1 MPERIIKPR
10 IQMVV
15 NTVRV
20 RNRDGIMIR
29 KTFVDRSIIKNIV
42 LEILKR
48 GVFEF
53 NGEIIFMDKEKA
65 VSRLKET
72 NLI

>member
-10 IQMVV
+10 IQMIV
-15 NTVRV
+15 NMVRV
-20 RNRDGIMIR
+20 RNRNGIMIR
-29 KTFVDRSIIKNIV
+29 KTFVDKNIIKNIII
-42 LEILKR
+42 EILKK

-53 NGEIIFMDKEKA
+53 NGEIIFIDKDKA

>member
-1 MPERIIKPR
+1 MPNNIKPR

-15 NTVRV
+15 NIVSV
-20 RNRDGIMIR
+20 RNRNGIMIR
-29 KTFVDRSIIKNIV
+29 KTFVDKQIIKNIIF
-42 LEILKR
+42 EIIRR

-72 NLI
+72 ELI

>member
-10 IQMVV
+10 IQMIV
-15 NTVRV
+15 NMVRV
-20 RNRDGIMIR
+20 RNRNGIMIR
-29 KTFVDRSIIKNIV
+29 KTFVDRDIIKNIV

-53 NGEIIFMDKEKA
+53 NGEIVFMNKEQA

>member
-1 MPERIIKPR
+1 
-10 IQMVV
+10 MVV